1 MYNFLTDPQDFR
13 QKNTF
18 FLDKNCP
25 TCYYMGN
32 EWESGQG
39 PQQQNMGSVIM
50 LIEEIQAR
58 LRDAIKNSGLSQKE
72 VAQRIG
78 VNPSTV
84 SKYVRMEKSPSLDTF
99 ATLCRVLGISSDRIL
114 GLDFLPDSIAVH

>member
-1 MYNFLTDPQDFR
+1 
-13 QKNTF
+13 
-18 FLDKNCP
+18 
-25 TCYYMGN
+25 MGN

-72 VAQRIG
+72 VAQWIG